1 MCNTASSGSVGHAPG
16 GGVGGSGD
24 TGTVTEVPT
33 TPAAS
38 APRLAARDAVGQT
51 PPWATRELPAETR
64 DPGAVD
70 RLAALLREHPGTLV
84 LTGAG
89 MSTDSGIP
97 DYRGRDGT
105 RRVMPMQHGEF
116 CASSEN
122 RQRYWARSFVG
133 WQRFSRAEP
142 NAGHHAV
149 AALQDAGLLGP
160 VVTQNVDGLH
170 QAAGSREVTELH
182 GTLAEVVCLT
192 CGDRSGREEL
202 QARMAAAN
210 PGFGARVRGE
220 APDGSRVSSQ
230 IRPDGDVVLPD
241 DAVSGFRL
249 PLCLGCGADTLKPDV
264 VFFGGAVPRE
274 RVEACFALTDAAPAL
289 LVLGSSLAVMS
300 GLRFVRH
307 AARRGIPVMAVTRGP
322 TRGDEHMTLRVDAPL
337 APTLERLV
345 RHGAAA

>member
-1 MCNTASSGSVGHAPG
+1 MP
-16 GGVGGSGD
+16 
-24 TGTVTEVPT
+24 E
-33 TPAAS
+33 TPS
-38 APRLAARDAVGQT
+38 APPVATLRLAGRDEVGRT
-51 PPWATRELPAETR
+51 PDWATRPLPPEARE
-64 DPGAVD
+64 PAAVA
-70 RLAALLREHPGTLV
+70 RLADLLRAHPGTLV
-84 LTGAG
+84 LSGAG

-142 NAGHHAV
+142 NRGHHAV
-149 AALQDAGLLGP
+149 AALQEAGLLGP
-160 VVTQNVDGLH
+160 VITQNVDGLH
-170 QAAGSREVTELH
+170 QAAGSLDVTELH

-210 PGFGARVRGE
+210 PGFEERVRGE
-220 APDGSRVSSQ
+220 APDGSQVSSQ
-230 IRPDGDVVLPD
+230 IRPDGDVVLPE
-241 DAVSGFRL
+241 DAVAGFRL
-249 PLCLGCGADTLKPDV
+249 PLCLVCGADTLKPDV
-264 VFFGGAVPRE
+264 VFFGGSVPRE
-274 RVEACFALTDAAPAL
+274 RVDACFALTDAAPAL

-307 AARRGIPVMAVTRGP
+307 AARRGIPVAAVTRGP
-322 TRGDEHMTLRVDAPL
+322 TRGDEHMALRVDAPL
-337 APTLERLV
+337 APTLEQLLRD
-345 RHGAAA
+345 GAAA